1 MFSIV
6 FNSTAVITSKFLRED
21 DFYIVSLGRELIQT
35 KNISRKLMMI
45 KMTNSMMM
53 MMNVMMMIEMI
64 VMIVMIVMKV
74 KTVMMINEVLANS
87 PTKTG
92 AGEMLMLYPS
102 KELLSQSGLFSDRIL
117 GSPGGDSLLITLLDK
132 QVTQ

>member
-1 MFSIV
+1 M
-6 FNSTAVITSKFLRED
+6 ITSKFLRED

-53 MMNVMMMIEMI
+53 KMNVMMMI
-64 VMIVMIVMKV
+64 VMIVMIVMNV

-87 PTKTG
+87 PTKRG

-117 GSPGGDSLLITLLDK
+117 GSPGEDSLLITLLDK

>member
-1 MFSIV
+1 
-6 FNSTAVITSKFLRED
+6 
-21 DFYIVSLGRELIQT
+21 
-35 KNISRKLMMI
+35 
-45 KMTNSMMM
+45 MTNSMMM
-53 MMNVMMMIEMI
+53 MMNVMMMI
-64 VMIVMIVMKV
+64 VMIVMNV

-117 GSPGGDSLLITLLDK
+117 GSPGGDSLLITLWDK